1 MGRKR
6 KGRAVS
12 GWLALDKPLGMGSTQ
27 ALGKVRWLFGAAKA
41 GHGGTLDP
49 LASGLLP
56 IAFGEAT
63 KTVAYAMQ
71 GRKIYRFTICW
82 GAETSTDDTEG
93 DVTATSDHRPSREE
107 IEAVLPR
114 FTGCISQVPPQ
125 FSALKIDGARA
136 YDLARRGE
144 SVELAARQI
153 EVDSLKVTGLPD
165 QDHCQL
171 EALCGKGT
179 YVRALARDIALA
191 LGTRGHVSALRRI
204 AVGPFAE
211 SDMISLDVLQEM
223 RHIGAPFEE
232 YDSLL
237 KSVATVLDDIPALA
251 VNKVEAARLKQGQP
265 VFVPGQG
272 DLPVEGT
279 VYVQSHGT
287 PVAIAEMREGLLHP
301 VRVFNLPV

>member
-211 SDMISLDVLQEM
+211 ADMISLDVLQEM